1 MVGSEAALEIR
12 VLHRHGKSIR
22 EIAREM
28 GVSRNTVRRYLRD
41 DEAERYGP
49 RPLRSTKLDPFKRYI
64 VERLAAAAP
73 ERIPASV
80 LLTELRERGY
90 SGGYTMLKV
99 FVASLKPPEAAE
111 PVIRF
116 ETEPGEQ
123 MQVDWAVIRRG
134 ENRLSVFVAT
144 LGWSRAAYVEFVT
157 DERVET
163 LIEAHENAFLAFGG
177 APREV
182 LYDNMRTVVLERH
195 GYGRGRH
202 RFHPGF
208 LDFARHCG
216 FRLRLCAPYRA
227 QTKGKVERFI
237 RYLRHSFY
245 VPLASRLA
253 QEGLIVDR
261 ETANLAVG
269 RWLREVANARV
280 HGTTGEI
287 PAERLA
293 IERVQLQAV
302 PMPYAAEA
310 CARCRSRCQHRSSA
324 CSTRCRFT
332 MRLPAASDER
342 PAASA
347 HRRAVPGAAVERDA
361 QPVFRHRPERGG
373 ERGLLC
379 RLP

>member
-1 MVGSEAALEIR
+1 MVGSEAVLEIGI
-12 VLHRHGKSIR
+12 LHRHGRSIR
-22 EIAREM
+22 QIAREM
-28 GVSRNTVRRYLRD
+28 GISRNTVRRYLRD
-41 DEAERYGP
+41 EVATRYKP
-49 RPLRSTKLDPFKRYI
+49 RASRPGKLDPFRAYVI
-64 VERLAAAAP
+64 ERQRAAAP
-73 ERIPASV
+73 DRIPGSV
-80 LLTELRERGY
+80 LLMELRERGY
-90 SGGYTMLKV
+90 TGGYTMLKM
-99 FVASLKPPEAAE
+99 FVASLRPTAAAD

-116 ETEPGEQ
+116 ETDPGEQ

-134 ENRLSVFVAT
+134 SNRLSVFVAT
-144 LGWSRAAYVEFVT
+144 LGWSRATYVEFVT

-163 LIEAHENAFLAFGG
+163 LIEAHENAFFAFGG
-177 APREV
+177 VPREV

-216 FRLRLCAPYRA
+216 FRPRLCAPYRA

-253 QEGLIVDR
+253 QEGLVVDR
-261 ETANLAVG
+261 EAANLAAR

-293 IERVQLQAV
+293 GERLQPI
-302 PMPYAAEA
+302 PMPYAG
-310 CARCRSRCQHRSSA
+310 RSVRSIQAKPAPIVGLQHPLSLYDA
-324 CSTRCRFT
+324 F
-332 MRLPAASDER
+332 AG
-342 PAASA
+342 
-347 HRRAVPGAAVERDA
+347 GA
-361 QPVFRHRPERGG
+361 
-373 ERGLLC
+373 
-379 RLP
+379 

>member
-1 MVGSEAALEIR
+1 MVGVEAALEIR

-22 EIAREM
+22 EIARET
-28 GVSRNTVRRYLRD
+28 GVARNTVRRYLRD
-41 DEAERYGP
+41 EEAARYKP
-49 RPLRSTKLDPFKRYI
+49 RPPRSTKLDPFKAY
-64 VERLAAAAP
+64 VAERLGSAAP
-73 ERIPASV
+73 EWIPASV
-80 LLTELRERGY
+80 LLMELRERGY
-90 SGGYTMLKV
+90 SGGYTMLKL
-99 FVASLKPPEAAE
+99 FVASLRPQQAVE

-116 ETEPGEQ
+116 ETGPGEQ

-134 ENRLSVFVAT
+134 SNRLSVFVAT
-144 LGWSRAAYVEFVT
+144 LGWSRAAYVEFVI

-177 APREV
+177 TPREV

-195 GYGRGRH
+195 RYGRGRH

-216 FRLRLCAPYRA
+216 FRPRLCAPYRA

-261 ETANLAVG
+261 ETANLTVG

-287 PAERLA
+287 PAERLG
-293 IERVQLQAV
+293 IERVQLQPV
-302 PMPYAAEA
+302 PTPYGGRSVRSLQQPMPAPIIGL
-310 CARCRSRCQHRSSA
+310 QHPLS
-324 CSTRCRFT
+324 FY
-332 MRLPAASDER
+332 
-342 PAASA
+342 
-347 HRRAVPGAAVERDA
+347 DA
-361 QPVFRHRPERGG
+361 FAGG
-373 ERGLLC
+373 VR
-379 RLP
+379 

>member
-41 DEAERYGP
+41 DEAERYRA
-49 RPLRSTKLDPFKRYI
+49 RPLRVTKLDPFKGYVI
-64 VERLAAAAP
+64 ERLRAAAP

-80 LLTELRERGY
+80 LLMELRERGY
-90 SGGYTMLKV
+90 AGGYTMLKV
-99 FVASLKPPEAAE
+99 FVASLKPPAAAE

-116 ETEPGEQ
+116 ETAPGEQ

-144 LGWSRAAYVEFVT
+144 LGWSRTTYVEFVT

-177 APREV
+177 TPREV

-216 FRLRLCAPYRA
+216 FRPRLCAPYRA

-245 VPLASRLA
+245 VPLASRLV

-261 ETANLAVG
+261 ETANLAVR
-269 RWLREVANARV
+269 RWLREVANVRV

-293 IERVQLQAV
+293 IERVQLQPV
-302 PMPYAAEA
+302 PTPYGGRSVRSIQTRPMP
-310 CARCRSRCQHRSSA
+310 SPIIGLQHPLSFYDA
-324 CSTRCRFT
+324 F
-332 MRLPAASDER
+332 AGGAS
-342 PAASA
+342 
-347 HRRAVPGAAVERDA
+347 
-361 QPVFRHRPERGG
+361 
-373 ERGLLC
+373 
-379 RLP
+379 

>member
-1 MVGSEAALEIR
+1 MVGSEVALEIR

-28 GVSRNTVRRYLRD
+28 GVSRNTVRRYVRD
-41 DEAERYGP
+41 DAAERYKP
-49 RPLRSTKLDPFKRYI
+49 RPGRTTKLAPFKAYIAERLRS
-64 VERLAAAAP
+64 AAP
-73 ERIPASV
+73 ERIPGTV

-90 SGGYTMLKV
+90 DGGYTMLKQFLV
-99 FVASLKPPEAAE
+99 SLRSEQPVV

-116 ETEPGEQ
+116 ETEPGQQ

-144 LGWSRAAYVEFVT
+144 LGWSRAAYVEFVS

-177 APREV
+177 TPREV

-195 GYGRGRH
+195 RYGPGRH

-216 FRLRLCAPYRA
+216 FRPRLCAPYRA

-237 RYLRHSFY
+237 RYLRESFY

-253 QEGLIVDR
+253 QEGLVVDR
-261 ETANLAVG
+261 ETANLAG
-269 RWLREVANARV
+269 RRWLREVANARV
-280 HGTTGEI
+280 HGTTGEV

-293 IERVQLQAV
+293 LERTQLQPV
-302 PMPYAAEA
+302 PTPYGG
-310 CARCRSRCQHRSSA
+310 RSVRAIQNAKPVPIIGLQHPLS
-324 CSTRCRFT
+324 
-332 MRLPAASDER
+332 MY
-342 PAASA
+342 
-347 HRRAVPGAAVERDA
+347 DA
-361 QPVFRHRPERGG
+361 FAGG
-373 ERGLLC
+373 SQ
-379 RLP
+379 